1 VSATAD
7 AVRIDIRLDRSSPT
21 PLYHQVARELERAI
35 TDGRL
40 ERGDYLEN
48 ELVLAEQWQVSRITL
63 RRSIQ
68 ELVDAGLLVRRRGV
82 GTQVVNDQL
91 PRVRLVSVYDDLME
105 RGLEPTTE
113 VLRLER
119 RVPAAHVL
127 DQLGLPA
134 RSEVVYLERCRY
146 ATGKPLAFMRNW
158 LLVDAAG
165 ELTVADLESDG
176 LYRLLRA
183 RGTWP
188 HCVTRRVSARVADAE
203 QAARFGMA
211 VGDPVLALESRM
223 QDTTGR
229 RVEVSEQVYDG
240 RSYSIEMSI
249 VET

>member
-1 VSATAD
+1 MPAATEATR
-7 AVRIDIRLDRSSPT
+7 VDIRLDRSSPT

-35 TDGRL
+35 ADGRL
-40 ERGDYLEN
+40 GRGDYLEN
-48 ELVLAEQWQVSRITL
+48 ELLLADQWQVSRITL

-91 PRVRLVSVYDDLME
+91 PHVRLVSVYDDLME
-105 RGLEPTTE
+105 RGMQPSTE

-119 RVPAAHVL
+119 RVPADLVL
-127 DQLGLPA
+127 DQLALAPGT
-134 RSEVVYLERCRY
+134 EVVYLERCRY
-146 ATGKPLAFMRNW
+146 AAGKPLAFMRNW

-165 ELTVADLESDG
+165 DLTVADLEADG

-188 HCVTRRVSARVADAE
+188 HCVTRRVSARVADAD
-203 QAARFGMA
+203 QAARFGMQ

-229 RVEVSEQVYDG
+229 RVEVSEQIYDG